1 MGEFRWGSF
10 DYLGEAEWPQRCGN
24 FGIIDIAAI
33 PKDAYFLYQSLWTDK
48 PMVHLLPHWTHPG
61 KEGKTIP
68 VVIYTN
74 CDAVELFINNVSLG
88 SKPYTGEQL
97 IWLVP
102 YSPGKIEALSLIHI

>member
-88 SKPYTGEQL
+88 
-97 IWLVP
+97 
-102 YSPGKIEALSLIHI
+102 LSLIHISEPTRPL